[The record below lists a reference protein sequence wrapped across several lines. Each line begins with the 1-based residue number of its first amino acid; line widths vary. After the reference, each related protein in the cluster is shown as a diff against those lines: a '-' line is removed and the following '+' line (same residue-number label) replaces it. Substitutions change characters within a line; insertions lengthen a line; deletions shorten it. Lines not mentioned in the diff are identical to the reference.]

1 MAKGGQSTMNSRK
14 TYCEDGFYDVDV
26 FERVVLTN
34 EMNTNLLEYRTNN
47 KRDKVRR
54 RQRLLLQIFLIFN
67 FLLLFVNLLL
77 LNLRPHPIRG
87 LYGSFKDGFDTD
99 LEIVRS
105 EIELQQVTFTGGI
118 HYDETGHVYIEETA
132 GPRFVGLPEPAIDEA
147 WESLLRGQIIN
158 LPSEEAGDVLDRTY
172 LNPSFGLFETGLDA
186 FHQLHCINRIR
197 MALDEEYYGIQD
209 LSPHGRRVH

>member
-1 MAKGGQSTMNSRK
+1 MNSRK

-99 LEIVRS
+99 LGEISLAVEVGVFFFFLKLICRASRNREVR
-105 EIELQQVTFTGGI
+105 
-118 HYDETGHVYIEETA
+118 
-132 GPRFVGLPEPAIDEA
+132 
-147 WESLLRGQIIN
+147 N
-158 LPSEEAGDVLDRTY
+158 
-172 LNPSFGLFETGLDA
+172 
-186 FHQLHCINRIR
+186 
-197 MALDEEYYGIQD
+197 
-209 LSPHGRRVH
+209 